1 MPHQAEILAVGTELL
16 LGNIANTNAQFLSE
30 LLASVG
36 IDVLYHTAVGDNPR
50 RLRQAVEIAR
60 GRCDLL
66 VFTGGLGPTYDDM
79 TKETVAEAFGL
90 ALEYHPEVM
99 EEIQCYFDN
108 VFHRPMPACNRQ
120 QAMLPQGCTVLHNPV
135 GTAPGCIFTAD
146 GVTAVLL
153 PGVPHEC
160 RYLAEHALLPWLQG
174 CSGGVICSHDLRVFG
189 LTEPRVQELLG
200 DLMDRAENPSL
211 APYAK
216 PGEVMLR
223 LTAKGESPQDCQE
236 RMAPLFWDV
245 RSRLGDCLYGV
256 DVSSLEE
263 VVITRL
269 RQKGLT
275 LSAAESCTGGL
286 IAKRLTDVPGASAA
300 FLGGVVS
307 YTNAVK
313 ALWCWWCCFWCSSCL
328 PARSTLHQRSA
339 PAHRP
344 VSGRSTS
351 RILPAPTKWS
361 SRFIPVRMKS
371 IRTFRKCFPACAVS
385 DGSARTI
392 PPTPTN
398 FRWIP
403 SP

>member
-1 MPHQAEILAVGTELL
+1 
-16 LGNIANTNAQFLSE
+16 
-30 LLASVG
+30 
-36 IDVLYHTAVGDNPR
+36 
-50 RLRQAVEIAR
+50 
-60 GRCDLL
+60 
-66 VFTGGLGPTYDDM
+66 M
-79 TKETVAEAFGL
+79 TQETVAEAFGL
-90 ALEYHPEVM
+90 TLEYHPEVM
-99 EEIQCYFDN
+99 EEIRRYFDN
-108 VFHRPMPACNRQ
+108 VFHRPMPACNRR

-135 GTAPGCIFTAD
+135 GTAPGCIFTVE

-174 CSGGVICSHDLRVFG
+174 CSGGVIRSHDLRVFG

-200 DLMDRAENPSL
+200 DLMDGAQNPSL

-307 YTNAVK
+307 YTNGVK
-313 ALWCWWCCFWCSSCL
+313 AGVLGVPRDLLEQYGAVSE
-328 PARSTLHQRSA
+328 PVARAMAEGVRRLTGSDLSVSVTGLAGPDGDDRGN
-339 PAHRP
+339 P
-344 VSGRSTS
+344 VGTVYVGLSWQGGSLVRRLALGGGRS
-351 RILPAPTKWS
+351 RIRLLAASSALDMIRRHLCDLP
-361 SRFIPVRMKS
+361 IEQE
-371 IRTFRKCFPACAVS
+371 
-385 DGSARTI
+385 
-392 PPTPTN
+392 
-398 FRWIP
+398 
-403 SP
+403 